1 MTEFH
6 QRVLVANAGSGKTFR
21 LAHAY
26 LSLLLAGVEPREI
39 LATTFT
45 RKAAG
50 EILGRVLGLLLEA
63 AESEEAL
70 GRMLANLETRPDPAP
85 TREDCAALADRL
97 LRELHTFQVRTLD
110 SWFVHLARLR
120 GLELGL
126 PPGWMPCEEG
136 DVERQLARVS
146 RDLVRED
153 PDDLLEVLRDLRF
166 GRVETGVLAAQ
177 DELFARGL
185 HLWHQSEP
193 PAWERM
199 RPDPEDE
206 GLELDPHAIAE
217 AIEGLIASDEMPK
230 TGQRPNG
237 NWKNGLESL
246 ANHVREQ
253 NWKKVLTSSLIT
265 QLAAEVPQYYS
276 KPIPTSWFPILRQ
289 ALDIPRKEFRSRIHR
304 ANVAS
309 ERLLAEAAP
318 ALDALRRREGRIA
331 FEDLPRLLAGAEGE
345 PYDALRLDGEVRHLL
360 LDEFQ
365 DTSLLQWRAVEPLA
379 TRVVSSGGA
388 FFAVGDPKQSIYGW
402 RGGEPRL
409 LGGLPERLRE
419 LTGKEPER
427 EPMTR
432 SWRSAPQLLAYV
444 DRLGRRCAALAEDDA
459 WKEGDRR
466 ALREMARLMADGHE
480 AAKPDL
486 QGGVRIRRAE
496 DHRDYRAVADAV
508 EDVVRTRDRVGG
520 GGTVAVL
527 VRDNKSIPHVLL
539 ELRNRG
545 IQASGE
551 GGNPLVD
558 ADAVNAALA
567 LLWLADHPGDGVS
580 WIHVAASPLARVLP
594 GFPGARP
601 EGEGAE
607 RFATEVLRRLA
618 DEGYGGFLTTL
629 LRTEAFPAEGAADDP
644 GEPGVR
650 WDAWNRAR
658 FVQLVELGHEW
669 DRRGRLR
676 PSEFVAFVER
686 RRVEDPRAASVRVM
700 TVHQA
705 KGLEFDAVV
714 FFAAQST
721 QGGNRGRGY
730 VGLRGSAF
738 EDYETVTVAPGS
750 EESSMD
756 AAGILDP
763 AAQERWEREG
773 LATFHETY
781 HADRASRTLEELCVV
796 YVAVTRAKH
805 WLEVVVNPKPEKP
818 SSFSRPVLFAD
829 DLPAEPAARPEG
841 SEGAEGEEP
850 PAAEPPRLL
859 EGSADLEQALRCA
872 GTAAKEEE
880 PDGPPPTEE
889 APELRMRPAR
899 TAKVPRRVKPSSAIA
914 EGGGLAFL
922 EAGIGASGARARRRG
937 TLVHALLERV
947 EWLEDGVPD
956 EAELRA
962 ALEAASPP
970 AAEDEAEEALAA
982 LHAALE
988 CEPVRRALSR
998 PEGVSPDR
1006 LELERERRFRTIL
1019 DLDGEGALVE
1029 GAFDRVVVELDED
1042 GTARSVRVLDFKT
1055 GPLPDEAARE
1065 RARRHHAPQMELYRK
1080 AAARIWS
1087 VPEDAVTATLVF
1099 VDAGEAIMVPA

>member
-1 MTEFH
+1 MSGFP

-63 AESEEAL
+63 AEDEAAL

-85 TREDCAALADRL
+85 TREDCAVLADRL

-136 DVERQLARVS
+136 DVERQLARIS
-146 RDLVRED
+146 GDLVRED
-153 PDDLLEVLRDLRF
+153 PEDLLEVLRDLRF

-177 DELFARGL
+177 DELFAHGL

-193 PAWERM
+193 VAWERM
-199 RPDPEDE
+199 RPDPAVGPPDSGALSRAVAAVVAQAGIPENRNR
-206 GLELDPHAIAE
+206 
-217 AIEGLIASDEMPK
+217 K
-230 TGQRPNG
+230 PNV
-237 NWKNGLESL
+237 NWTRAVANLESTVEEGDWNGFFGITL
-246 ANHVREQ
+246 V
-253 NWKKVLTSSLIT
+253 KKVL
-265 QLAAEVPQYYS
+265 QGEEKYS
-276 KPIPTSWFPILRQ
+276 KHEIEPEWRELV
-289 ALDIPRKEFRSRIHR
+289 LDLARFGRNVFRSRLHC

-318 ALDALRRREGRIA
+318 ALDTLRRREGRIA

-379 TRVVSSGGA
+379 TRVVASGGA

-427 EPMTR
+427 EPMTK

-466 ALREMARLMADGHE
+466 ALREMARLMADGHV

-486 QGGVRIRRAE
+486 KGGVRIRRAE

-527 VRDNKSIPHVLL
+527 VRDNKSIPQVLL

-601 EGEGAE
+601 EGEAAE
-607 RFATEVLRRLA
+607 RFATEVLQRLA

-629 LRTEAFPAEGAADDP
+629 LRTEAFPPEGAADDP

-756 AAGILDP
+756 AAGILD
-763 AAQERWEREG
+763 ADTQERWEREG

-781 HADRASRTLEELCVV
+781 HTDRASRTLEELCVV

-805 WLEVVVNPKPEKP
+805 WLEVVVNPKPDKP

-829 DLPAEPAARPEG
+829 DLPEEPAARPEG
-841 SEGAEGEEP
+841 SEGAAGEEP
-850 PAAEPPRLL
+850 PAAEPTRLL
-859 EGSADLEQALRCA
+859 EGSEDLKQALQSART
-872 GTAAKEEE
+872 GAKEEE
-880 PDGPPPTEE
+880 QDGPPPTEE

-899 TAKVPRRVKPSSAIA
+899 TVKVPRRVKPSSAIA
-914 EGGGLAFL
+914 EGEGLAFL

-970 AAEDEAEEALAA
+970 AAENEAEETLAA
-982 LHAALE
+982 FHAALE
-988 CEPVRRALSR
+988 REPVRRALSR

-1042 GTARSVRVLDFKT
+1042 GAARSVRVLDFKT
-1055 GPLPDEAARE
+1055 GPLPDEAACE
-1065 RARRHHAPQMELYRK
+1065 RARRHYTPQMELYRK